1 MRRKNNKIS
10 YIKKPF
16 ARRSFFCLPLSAA
29 ALVFG
34 IVSLFLSVRMQGNG
48 EINVAAWGLSS
59 ILFAV
64 AGLGYGVTSFLEKEM
79 NYILSKIWHR
89 DQRGAAGVL
98 GLHDYCGAVYLTG
111 ICRDGRRYRKGM
123 II

>member
-79 NYILSKIWHR
+79 NYILSKI
-89 DQRGAAGVL
+89 GIGISGVL
-98 GLHDYCGAVYLTG
+98 LVFWVC
-111 ICRDGRRYRKGM
+111 M
-123 II
+123 IIVGLFI